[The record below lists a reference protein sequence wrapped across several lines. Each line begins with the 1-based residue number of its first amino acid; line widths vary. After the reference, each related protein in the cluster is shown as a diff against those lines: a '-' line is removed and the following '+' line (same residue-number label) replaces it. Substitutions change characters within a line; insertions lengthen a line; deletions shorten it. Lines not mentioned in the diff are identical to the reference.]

1 MPPKASNPTKKQAL
15 TLAQLSA
22 YDDIL
27 TDALVDHV
35 YYWTT
40 IPKNRPSYHPSRG
53 IREGD
58 MARVIQDEVVI
69 SKDIDKAEERLLQ
82 TDGIRKFLV
91 SLKTD
96 KEKDDFRKHLRR
108 YLSIYLP
115 DCAFE
120 VSSTN
125 RYTIVTQEASITARR
140 AIRKNETIK
149 YLTGIQVVITP
160 KEEDEISRRKKDFSI
175 VVSSRSKSTSL
186 FMGPAR
192 FANHDCNANAK
203 LKTAGQAGMEVV
215 ATRDIDVG
223 EEITVTYGDSYFGED
238 NCECLCKTCEDSCTN
253 GWASAEGQVPLA
265 QSIERDSAQGY
276 SLRRRRRD
284 ESSCSR
290 SRTPSL
296 APDIR
301 PRISKARS
309 RSSRFDVSADS
320 PPGESLVAG
329 TKRPFGLLATPP
341 FTPSKRQRLEDVSAL
356 LPIPLNLPMSAALSS
371 DDSTDQS
378 TRGSSV
384 PSASD
389 GSTPLTDISSPPK
402 CSPPVLETDP
412 LEKVDVEARLQQED
426 AEEVRKAALDQ
437 TVPSTPQAGRTSTL
451 LSGTNCHTGLQT
463 PASGRNRPISHA
475 DLTLTPTLGGGINLS
490 IESPTP
496 NEVADLQPAKRRK
509 YQKRAFEKE
518 TTPPPRKRIPGDYT
532 LTPLLLSEPET
543 AWIHCTICA
552 TAFVQYNA
560 YYTRSACPRCERH
573 SKLYGYIWP
582 KTDKLNSRDKEE
594 RILDHRTI
602 HRFLDPDSEAKVRGR
617 KRLVS
622 ESHSGVNTPELE
634 ELDTSGL
641 RRGGRMRR
649 TSRLQA

>member
-53 IREGD
+53 IREED
-58 MARVIQDEVVI
+58 VAKIIQDEIVLNKSV
-69 SKDIDKAEERLLQ
+69 DQAEERLLK
-82 TDGIRKFLV
+82 TDGIRKFLM

-120 VSSTN
+120 VNSTN
-125 RYTIVTQEASITARR
+125 RYTITTHEASITARR
-140 AIRKNETIK
+140 AIRKNETVK

-223 EEITVTYGDSYFGED
+223 EEITVTYGDNYFGED
-238 NCECLCKTCEDSCTN
+238 NCECLCKTCEDLCTN
-253 GWASAEGQVPLA
+253 GWASGDGQPPLA
-265 QSIERDSAQGY
+265 QSIERDVAQGY

-284 ESSCSR
+284 ESTCSR

-296 APDIR
+296 TPDIR
-301 PRISKARS
+301 PRISKTRS
-309 RSSRFDVSADS
+309 RSSRFDGTAGS
-320 PPGESLVAG
+320 PSEESSLAG
-329 TKRPFGLLATPP
+329 TKRPCGLLATPP

-356 LPIPLNLPMSAALSS
+356 PIPLNLPLPVALSS
-371 DDSTDQS
+371 YDSTDQS
-378 TRGSSV
+378 TRSSSV

-389 GSTPLTDISSPPK
+389 GATPMTEMSSPPK
-402 CSPPVLETDP
+402 CSPLSLETDP
-412 LEKVDVEARLQQED
+412 LDKAADAETQLRVED
-426 AEEVRKAALDQ
+426 ADEAQKAVLGQ
-437 TVPSTPQAGRTSTL
+437 TVPCTPQTEKTTALL
-451 LSGTNCHTGLQT
+451 LSNTCHTGLQT
-463 PASGRNRPISHA
+463 PSSGQTRKATNA
-475 DLTLTPTLGGGINLS
+475 DRALTPTLGGINLS

-496 NEVADLQPAKRRK
+496 NDASDVQPVKRRK
-509 YQKRAFEKE
+509 YQRRAFEKE
-518 TTPPPRKRIPGDYT
+518 PTPPPRKRIPGDYT

-543 AWIHCTICA
+543 AWIHCTICS

-602 HRFLDPDSEAKVRGR
+602 HRFLDPESEAKVRGR

-622 ESHSGVNTPELE
+622 DDKSAVNTPEAE
-634 ELDTSGL
+634 EVDMSGL
-641 RRGGRMRR
+641 RRSGRMRKVSGLH
-649 TSRLQA
+649 T